1 MELLYVYNPV
11 SCMQHAD
18 ALRLAVFLAVALQD
32 DFFGPE
38 VYSDSSLWAKFM
50 TDKQQLLLSCH
61 LYCCT

>member
-1 MELLYVYNPV
+1 MSMMMVLL
-11 SCMQHAD
+11 
-18 ALRLAVFLAVALQD
+18 LQD

-38 VYSDSSLWAKFM
+38 VYTDSSLWSKFM

>member
-1 MELLYVYNPV
+1 MLFVSLTTQHCCSFVLMSMMMVLL
-11 SCMQHAD
+11 
-18 ALRLAVFLAVALQD
+18 LQD

-38 VYSDSSLWAKFM
+38 VYTDSSLWSKFM